1 MYVFPTGSYA
11 PDLSWG
17 YFLSWGVFNS
27 WESITIPLAG
37 LSIMLCTRLW
47 VLPVRKPWILLLVT
61 VGAALWWLGFAAA
74 IKATFLRLV
83 YLADVIRVGWM

>member
-1 MYVFPTGSYA
+1 MYAFPTETYS

-27 WESITIPLAG
+27 WWLVAVPLLLLG
-37 LSIMLCTRLW
+37 VMLCIRLW
-47 VLPVRKPWILLLVT
+47 VLPLHNRWILLLVT
-61 VGAALWWLGFAAA
+61 GAAVLWWLLLAAV

-83 YLADVIRVGWM
+83 YLSDVIRVGWM